1 MTNATIEYSKSGGT
15 IVSRGAIE
23 ETDKDSRRYA
33 NLEDICGGQIT
44 VDRLDIFRKAIP
56 EFHLFIEMMG
66 KLLAPLEDED
76 RGIPDASTAQPGR
89 D

>member
-1 MTNATIEYSKSGGT
+1 MGVCSK
-15 IVSRGAIE
+15 
-23 ETDKDSRRYA
+23 TDEGRRFRRYA

-44 VDRLDIFRKAIP
+44 VERLDIFRKAIP

-66 KLLAPLEDED
+66 ELLAPLDD
-76 RGIPDASTAQPGR
+76 DDDIPDTSSVNPRR